1 MKEKISHEKVRI
13 LKKLGFDIDAPTIY
27 ESAKFIREEIGA
39 DLVVS
44 PKFNSKTGD
53 RIGYFW
59 RWSQRTDVIDNKTYR
74 TFEGA
79 LSAGISKVLEPFKEY
94 FNGKN

>member
-1 MKEKISHEKVRI
+1 MKEKLTLEKVRI
-13 LKKLGFDIDAPTIY
+13 LKKLGFDINAPTIY
-27 ESAKFIREEIGA
+27 GATKFLREEWGA

-59 RWSQRTDVIDNKTYR
+59 RWPQRTDVIDNKTYR
-74 TFEGA
+74 TYEGA
-79 LSAGISKVLEPFKEY
+79 LSAGISAVLETFKEY
-94 FNGKN
+94 INGKN

>member
-1 MKEKISHEKVRI
+1 MKEKLTLEKVRI
-13 LKKLGFDIDAPTIY
+13 LKKLGFDINAPTIY
-27 ESAKFIREEIGA
+27 DAAKFLREEWGA

-44 PKFNSKTGD
+44 PKFNSKTGN

-59 RWSQRTDVIDNKTYR
+59 RWPQRTDVIDNKTYR

-94 FNGKN
+94 LNGNQ